1 MVIDCA
7 RCELRELACGD
18 CLVTVLAEPGE
29 NGRPGR
35 GDGRQ
40 GRSAGSFALGAQ
52 ELQALGALAAAGMV
66 PPLRFRPV
74 PAAKAAA

>member
-1 MVIDCA
+1 MVIDCG

-18 CLVTVLAEPGE
+18 CLVTVLAEPGS
-29 NGRPGR
+29 
-35 GDGRQ
+35 DGRQ
-40 GRSAGSFALGAQ
+40 GREDSRQSRSAASFALGAQ
-52 ELQALGALAAAGMV
+52 ELRALGALAAAGMV

>member
-18 CLVTVLAEPGE
+18 CLVTVLAEPGQDAAQGRE
-29 NGRPGR
+29 DGRPGR
-35 GDGRQ
+35 SDM
-40 GRSAGSFALGAQ
+40 SFALGAQ